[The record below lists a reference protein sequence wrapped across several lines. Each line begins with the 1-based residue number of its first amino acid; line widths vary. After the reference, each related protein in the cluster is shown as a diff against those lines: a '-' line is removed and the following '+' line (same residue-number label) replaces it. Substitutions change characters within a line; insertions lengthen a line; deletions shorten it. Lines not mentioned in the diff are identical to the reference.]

1 MNFNEISDFYKKIGS
16 AIDQS
21 KEYQSKIDE
30 LNALAR
36 EEIRPVVVQEHMN
49 KIKELESI
57 KDGLDE
63 MTKNDIETFNNEVS
77 KSINENSQKLVE
89 YNNKLSEIR
98 LKYANDRKNLMDK
111 HSRLF
116 LNENK
121 NTDDALLI
129 SAFQKSIENLKSQY
143 EKEVQ
148 EIRDSISKIEAEN
161 KSLISYSGKMAQ
173 PFSIIKQEFE
183 SEKNVDDVDTKNAE
197 NTNQDSKEQPLN
209 NSANVEKANVE
220 RVNTE
225 NDNAENG
232 KFNNQQNSETNDLNK
247 KYEVVVSPLQ
257 NKEQIIESNTNSNYL
272 QIENGVLDLDVNDS
286 YMSIPLDTID
296 EKLGKNSKNFNSTI
310 SNMYHAALKANNVH
324 DVKKVKF
331 ILKNLNTYNNDKLP
345 DNIDKNICKSFQ
357 MLFYNVIEK
366 DLQNNASYE
375 KISNDTENINKYF
388 NKYVNSFKTN
398 TRDEDFPITYD
409 VRKDGFLLG
418 RDFSMLKKYAREA
431 RGFADVK
438 ATKFTRFSWNLRDKL
453 ISFATKV
460 HNTFALPEGNEV
472 KDDKKSDNNPNSIDD
487 SKLNEYVDDVINNT
501 QEKESKF
508 LSEIQVDP
516 NSEKQKSENNSVDK
530 KNSPSNKEHL
540 NENSS
545 HDDR

>member
-36 EEIRPVVVQEHMN
+36 EEVRPVVVQEHMN

-63 MTKNDIETFNNEVS
+63 MTKNDIGTFNNEVS
-77 KSINENSQKLVE
+77 KCINENSQKLVE

-183 SEKNVDDVDTKNAE
+183 SEKNVDDVDTKNAQ

-225 NDNAENG
+225 NDNAENV
-232 KFNNQQNSETNDLNK
+232 KFNNQQNSEINDLNK
-247 KYEVVVSPLQ
+247 KYEVIVSPLQ

-310 SNMYHAALKANNVH
+310 SNMYHVALKANNVQ

-331 ILKNLNTYNNDKLP
+331 ILKNLNTYNSDKLP

-357 MLFYNVIEK
+357 MLFYNVIEN

-375 KISNDTENINKYF
+375 KISNDTKNINKYF

-460 HNTFALPEGNEV
+460 HKTFALPEGNEV

-487 SKLNEYVDDVINNT
+487 SKLNEYVDDVINKT
-501 QEKESKF
+501 QEDESKF

-516 NSEKQKSENNSVDK
+516 NSEKQKSENNPVDK

>member
-36 EEIRPVVVQEHMN
+36 EEVRPVVVQEHMN

-63 MTKNDIETFNNEVS
+63 MTKNDIGTFNNEVS
-77 KSINENSQKLVE
+77 KCINENSQKLVE

-183 SEKNVDDVDTKNAE
+183 SEKNVDDVDTKNAQ

-225 NDNAENG
+225 NDNAENV
-232 KFNNQQNSETNDLNK
+232 KFNNQQNSEINDLNK
-247 KYEVVVSPLQ
+247 KYEVIVSPLQ

-310 SNMYHAALKANNVH
+310 SNMYHVALKANNVQ

-331 ILKNLNTYNNDKLP
+331 ILKNLNTYNSDKLP

-357 MLFYNVIEK
+357 MLFYNVIEN

-398 TRDEDFPITYD
+398 TRDGDFPITYD

-438 ATKFTRFSWNLRDKL
+438 ATRFTRFTWNLHDKL
-453 ISFATKV
+453 ISLGSKI

-487 SKLNEYVDDVINNT
+487 SKLNEYVDDVINKT
-501 QEKESKF
+501 QEDESKF

-516 NSEKQKSENNSVDK
+516 NSEKQKSENNPVDK

>member
-36 EEIRPVVVQEHMN
+36 EEVRPVVVQEHMN

-63 MTKNDIETFNNEVS
+63 MTKNDIGTFNNEVS
-77 KSINENSQKLVE
+77 KCINENSQKLVE

-183 SEKNVDDVDTKNAE
+183 SEKNVDDVDTKNAQ

-225 NDNAENG
+225 NDNAENV
-232 KFNNQQNSETNDLNK
+232 KFNNQQNSEINDLNK
-247 KYEVVVSPLQ
+247 KYEVIVSPLQ

-310 SNMYHAALKANNVH
+310 SNMYHVALKANNVQ

-331 ILKNLNTYNNDKLP
+331 ILKNLNTYNSDKLP

-357 MLFYNVIEK
+357 MLFYNVIEN

-375 KISNDTENINKYF
+375 KISNDTKNINKYF

-453 ISFATKV
+453 ISFASKV

-487 SKLNEYVDDVINNT
+487 SKLNEYVDDVINKT
-501 QEKESKF
+501 QEDESKF

-516 NSEKQKSENNSVDK
+516 NSEKQKSENNPVDK

>member
-36 EEIRPVVVQEHMN
+36 EEVRPVVVQEHMN

-63 MTKNDIETFNNEVS
+63 MTKNDIGTFNNEVS
-77 KSINENSQKLVE
+77 KCINENSQKLVE

-183 SEKNVDDVDTKNAE
+183 SEKNVDDVDTKNAQ

-209 NSANVEKANVE
+209 NSANVE

-225 NDNAENG
+225 NDNAENV
-232 KFNNQQNSETNDLNK
+232 KFNNQQNSEINDLNK
-247 KYEVVVSPLQ
+247 KYEVIVSPLQ

-310 SNMYHAALKANNVH
+310 SNMYHVALKANNVQ

-331 ILKNLNTYNNDKLP
+331 ILKNLNTYNSDKLP

-357 MLFYNVIEK
+357 MLFYNVIEN

-375 KISNDTENINKYF
+375 KISNDTKNINKYF

-438 ATKFTRFSWNLRDKL
+438 ATKFTRFSWNLHDKL
-453 ISFATKV
+453 ISLGSKI

-487 SKLNEYVDDVINNT
+487 SKLNEYVDDVINKT
-501 QEKESKF
+501 QEDESKF

-516 NSEKQKSENNSVDK
+516 NSEKQKSENNPVDK